1 MDISFKSQNIIQ
13 KLSNFEQ
20 KKSYNHEKISAPL
33 INKFED
39 SEIKQVNQQFKNIFD
54 GLSFFQKPKKLNN
67 KKNQIDNMNASNE
80 IIKDNWKKK
89 NKFRK
94 KKEKKKNKFE
104 IINENFIDT
113 SIDKNNQNYFNEC
126 NMFNKNQIYS
136 NSQNINLNRENESED
151 TTSFASDNNLS
162 PNLTNSYKINSVEK
176 NDKNQKYVNKNSN
189 DIYDNY
195 VNYLKQNNYE
205 HELSLEKNYNNIVF
219 FPNNDFKGG
228 KKNNKKKKKKNNFIN
243 NNNINIINNYYVG
256 IGNNINNLITLP
268 NKFTNPNNYMNSNLN
283 SNINYNYNSNSNNNY
298 NNIEKTNK
306 KNKLNFPNQNFINK
320 INGLIIKK
328 DNSNNFNENKI
339 EENIELQNF
348 IYENILNEDIDKKYE
363 KENQNQKKYIR
374 MSDILSSAPI
384 KINQLSKPFI
394 INEQYKKQQILL
406 NLKIKIPNSD
416 NYIEIP
422 LRDDENPLLIF
433 NNLKLDSTDDIKKI
447 IYDKIEYSIYLIK
460 YFKYLAISNNSVNR
474 INELYRNVNII
485 N

>member
-1 MDISFKSQNIIQ
+1 MI
-13 KLSNFEQ
+13 L
-20 KKSYNHEKISAPL
+20 
-33 INKFED
+33 
-39 SEIKQVNQQFKNIFD
+39 
-54 GLSFFQKPKKLNN
+54 
-67 KKNQIDNMNASNE
+67 
-80 IIKDNWKKK
+80 
-89 NKFRK
+89 
-94 KKEKKKNKFE
+94 KEE
-104 IINENFIDT
+104 
-113 SIDKNNQNYFNEC
+113 
-126 NMFNKNQIYS
+126 
-136 NSQNINLNRENESED
+136 
-151 TTSFASDNNLS
+151 
-162 PNLTNSYKINSVEK
+162 
-176 NDKNQKYVNKNSN
+176 
-189 DIYDNY
+189 
-195 VNYLKQNNYE
+195 
-205 HELSLEKNYNNIVF
+205 
-219 FPNNDFKGG
+219 
-228 KKNNKKKKKKNNFIN
+228 KKKKKNNFVN

-256 IGNNINNLITLP
+256 IGNNINNLITVP

-447 IYDKIEYSIYLIK
+447 IYEKIEYSIYLIK